1 MTRLAVACYVLAV
14 LALALSLQGGWAPAV
29 VAVAALGAAV
39 TLLALQHRAEQ
50 AFAETFEALAV
61 ARKETAEAR
70 EDVKRLR
77 TEVHA
82 TLERLNKRPQG
93 F

>member
-14 LALALSLQGGWAPAV
+14 LALALSLQAGWAPAV
-29 VAVAALGAAV
+29 VSVAALAS
-39 TLLALQHRAEQ
+39 
-50 AFAETFEALAV
+50 AV
-61 ARKETAEAR
+61 ALHALERADAKAVAGFADTVSDTRQLADRTA

-82 TLERLNKRPQG
+82 TLERLRKPQG